1 MMTKRNRSWLFAVL
15 SLLPACGPAPARQ
28 AATPVDLKKE
38 NDLTKTNDPKQL
50 VAYAEAAAAAGDLT
64 RATEYLVAA
73 LKQGGEEKPIVQRL
87 IMVCAAD
94 QRYPGAL
101 DYAETYLR
109 RHPGDTDVR
118 LVTASIY
125 AAIGDLGN
133 AREGFERVIAEK
145 PDLADAHYG
154 LATVLKQDG
163 AELLNAD
170 RHYREYLRL
179 QPNGSY
185 AEAARDHL
193 LKSVP

>member
-1 MMTKRNRSWLFAVL
+1 MIKRNRSWFFAVL
-15 SLLPACGPAPARQ
+15 ALFPACGPAPARQ
-28 AATPVDLKKE
+28 AATPVNLRKD
-38 NDLTKTNDPKQL
+38 NDLAKTNDANQL
-50 VAYAEAAAAAGDLT
+50 VAFAQAAAAAGDMT

-73 LKQGGEEKPIVQRL
+73 LRQGGDEKAIVQRL
-87 IMVCAAD
+87 IVVCVAD

-125 AAIGDLGN
+125 AAIGDVAK
-133 AREGFERVIAEK
+133 ARDGFERVIAEK
-145 PDLADAHYG
+145 PDIADAHYG
-154 LATVLKQDG
+154 LATVLTEDG
-163 AELLNAD
+163 SQLLNAD

-179 QPNGSY
+179 QPRGTY